1 MKKIVLLLFTTI
13 FLSSCNSNMG
23 SAERYWKVYK
33 IQSNGI
39 RNSNNAIYT
48 VKSTDSDGYTYD
60 GFKFE
65 DQYGKFQIGDT
76 VELVKFK
83 Y

>member
-23 SAERYWKVYK
+23 SAERCWKVYK

-39 RNSNNAIYT
+39 RNSNRAIYT
-48 VKSTDSDGYTYD
+48 VMSFDSDGYRHN
-60 GFKFE
+60 GIKFE
-65 DQYGKFQIGDT
+65 DQYGKFQVGDT
-76 VELVKFK
+76 VELVKLK

>member
-13 FLSSCNSNMG
+13 FLSSCNVNMG
-23 SAERYWKVYK
+23 NIDRHWKVHK
-33 IQSNGI
+33 IQSNGT
-39 RNSNNAIYT
+39 RNSNKAIYT
-48 VKSTDSDGYTYD
+48 VVSYDSEGYCYN

-76 VELVKFK
+76 VELVKIQH
-83 Y
+83 

>member
-1 MKKIVLLLFTTI
+1 MKKIVLLLFATI
-13 FLSSCNSNMG
+13 FLSSCNLDMG
-23 SAERYWKVYK
+23 SAERCWKVYK

-48 VKSTDSDGYTYD
+48 VKSFDSDGYCSN

-65 DQYGKFQIGDT
+65 DRYGKFQVGDT
-76 VELVKFK
+76 VKLVKLK
-83 Y
+83 H

>member
-13 FLSSCNSNMG
+13 FLSSCTLSMG
-23 SAERYWKVYK
+23 GTERHWEVYK
-33 IQSNGI
+33 IKSNGD
-39 RNSNNAIYT
+39 RNGNKAIYT
-48 VKSTDSDGYTYD
+48 VVSFDSDGYYRN

-76 VELVKFK
+76 VELVKLK
-83 Y
+83 H